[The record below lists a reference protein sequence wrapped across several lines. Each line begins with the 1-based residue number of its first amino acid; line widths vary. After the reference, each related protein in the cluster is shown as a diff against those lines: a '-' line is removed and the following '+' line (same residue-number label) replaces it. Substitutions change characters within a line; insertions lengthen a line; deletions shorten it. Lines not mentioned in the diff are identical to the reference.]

1 MATMLLASLLL
12 LALMG
17 ADSRG
22 PAAAIMIGAVV
33 CCAASLGGDLLQD
46 LKTGHMVGAT
56 PWKQQTALAAGVLV
70 SVFVM
75 APILNLLLH
84 AYGIGV
90 PTPEHPHP
98 LVAPQATLMA
108 SVAQGVFRGGLPWGM
123 VGAGAAIGVAIIIVD
138 EWLRRRGSSIRTPV
152 LAVAVGLYL
161 PLEVNTPIFAGG
173 LIAWAAQRSVGKADS
188 GAGNGTLFAAGL
200 ITGEALVGI
209 LLAVPIV
216 FTGSTDVFSVPEA
229 WRPGALAGLRSGGAR
244 RVHAV
249 PDRRQIQAIG
259 EEQCPPTSSRLCEFT
274 NVTPSLKEYAQRSAD
289 LVHEHGGKYIV
300 RSKPVEDVEG
310 DKFAGKSMVIVEFPT
325 MEQLQRLPQERGLP
339 EEREAAAQGDRHLRH
354 QRLRDAAAAQAID
367 QAFTTMKVPSV
378 SATTVLSLARIAR
391 PVRIASR
398 ALRRTSRPSSRSV
411 SPSSTGSR

>member
-1 MATMLLASLLL
+1 ML
-12 LALMG
+12 
-17 ADSRG
+17 
-22 PAAAIMIGAVV
+22 
-33 CCAASLGGDLLQD
+33 
-46 LKTGHMVGAT
+46 GAT

-123 VGAGAAIGVAIIIVD
+123 VSAGAAIGVAIIIVD

-173 LIAWAAQRSVGKADS
+173 LIAWAAQRRVGKADS
-188 GAGNGTLFAAGL
+188 GAGSGTLFAAGL

-216 FTGSTDVFSVPEA
+216 LTGSTEVFSVPEA
-229 WRPGALAGLRSGGAR
+229 WRPGALAGL
-244 RVHAV
+244 VAV
-249 PDRRQIQAIG
+249 MLAAFLLYRTA
-259 EEQCPPTSSRLCEFT
+259 
-274 NVTPSLKEYAQRSAD
+274 VK
-289 LVHEHGGKYIV
+289 
-300 RSKPVEDVEG
+300 SK
-310 DKFAGKSMVIVEFPT
+310 S
-325 MEQLQRLPQERGLP
+325 
-339 EEREAAAQGDRHLRH
+339 
-354 QRLRDAAAAQAID
+354 
-367 QAFTTMKVPSV
+367 
-378 SATTVLSLARIAR
+378 
-391 PVRIASR
+391 
-398 ALRRTSRPSSRSV
+398 
-411 SPSSTGSR
+411 